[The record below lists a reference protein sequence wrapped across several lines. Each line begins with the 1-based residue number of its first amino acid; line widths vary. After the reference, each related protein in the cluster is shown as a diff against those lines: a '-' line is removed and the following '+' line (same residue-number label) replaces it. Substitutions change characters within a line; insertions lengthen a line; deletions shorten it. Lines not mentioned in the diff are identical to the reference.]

1 MRRIQLPQIIVFTL
15 SPLTSMFTQLR
26 RTNIRRI
33 VGRSLICTLV
43 LVSISTASAVSQ
55 DPEASKAPA
64 AEQPAEMSPVLVI
77 QGDASVPS
85 LAFPGTE
92 PPNSDGGTPKPT
104 TPTPNADAKKE
115 DATKAPETIKRPKE
129 PKGPPD
135 KSEFQVR
142 PDESG
147 MVQFQFRD
155 QSWPDVLQWLADVS
169 GLALDWQELPSDL
182 LSIATPGKTS
192 LVDTRDVINRHL
204 LARDFTLL
212 EYPGVLQV
220 VKTKELNSA
229 LVPRVSPEELPTLP
243 PNRFVRTTF
252 KLDSLIAKELLE
264 ELKLLIS
271 THGTLRALSNT
282 NRLEA
287 MDTAA
292 NLADIARILSEEQ
305 SDVVLNNLAREFQLE
320 HVRASEVREQLAAFL
335 KLDEGKGTK
344 SLPNMGANPDLEAQ
358 QQQMMMLQQAQMAG
372 QQQNAGGA
380 PRAAAPV
387 ADVRLVANTR
397 RNSLIVN
404 APPDKMAIVAAFV
417 ARVDVPHPN
426 EHYQAVSTRMKV
438 YRLASLEPK
447 KFVASLLA
455 LNVLE
460 PTTRLEVDDK
470 NKSMIAYASLADHL
484 TIQDTLQ
491 KLDGSARQVEVIQ
504 LRRLRA
510 EEVAGT
516 IRLLM
521 GIDQEK
527 KEESPR
533 RGYYAFDFAPQ
544 QNKESSTKDQLRVGA
559 NVGNNQLILWANEF
573 EAAEIKK
580 LLTKLGE
587 IPPQGGSDQRVRVID
602 GNRSQQMREYL
613 ERLKQTWDAKGV
625 ELDLP
630 SDSEF
635 EVDIPVTDPP
645 AQNMEKSDNKKKD
658 GRKKAPVPIDDA
670 PSLGATPAGKANHGG
685 ILVAVDQ
692 PPDVDPILNA
702 DNQESGSSR
711 PLPQIQENPSRT
723 KLPSQTKIKV
733 RFDERGDLVL
743 ESQDTSALDT
753 LEEWMLLNAPPE
765 KEYHIFHVRHSRP
778 FWIKLNLEEYFKEES
793 PNKKNNNDSV
803 FRWLFDLD
811 PPKQEYDGPQL
822 GKKRKLKIMSD
833 SDSNTLLVSGAS
845 DSQLQTIQRLIDL
858 WDKPTVPDKQ
868 SLRFTKSV
876 KVEYSKAQN
885 IVDALKDAFR
895 DLLSSNDKA
904 MERKEE
910 DRGQGAGRESKR
922 KTDESISDGGMSF
935 EFTGRLSL
943 GVDKLTNTILV
954 SAKGEDLLEMVCD
967 LIEELDQ
974 KAKRS
979 ETVEVL
985 KVNGT
990 STVALEKALKNLLR
1004 GKPANQT
1011 GGANSLKLTPGAGGQ
1026 IVPAQDFNQQGNGLS
1041 NRSGSGRNAN
1051 ADADFEN

>member
-1 MRRIQLPQIIVFTL
+1 MSQ
-15 SPLTSMFTQLR
+15 TQLNPTLDFRLIPLASTMTNLQIAHLR
-26 RTNIRRI
+26 RLA
-33 VGRSLICTLV
+33 RSFPCTLV
-43 LVSISTASAVSQ
+43 LVWIVTTSVVSQ
-55 DPEASKAPA
+55 EPTVPEAPA
-64 AEQPAEMSPVLVI
+64 GQQPAEISSAIII
-77 QGDASVPS
+77 QGDVAVPASMPPGSVPPNFDGS
-85 LAFPGTE
+85 TPNPT
-92 PPNSDGGTPKPT
+92 PPTPNSDS
-104 TPTPNADAKKE
+104 KKE
-115 DATKAPETIKRPKE
+115 NAPQSVETIRRPKE

-135 KSEFQVR
+135 KTEFQVR
-142 PDESG
+142 PDEAG

-169 GLALDWQELPSDL
+169 GLALDWQELPGDL

-192 LVDTRDVINRHL
+192 LSETRDVINRHL
-204 LARDFTLL
+204 LARGFTLL
-212 EYPGVLQV
+212 EFPGVLQV
-220 VKTKELNSA
+220 VKTKEINSA
-229 LVPRVSPEELPTLP
+229 LVPRVTPEELSLLP

-292 NLADIARILSEEQ
+292 NLADISRILSEEQ
-305 SDVVLNNLAREFQLE
+305 SDVVLNNLAREFPLE
-320 HVRASEVREQLAAFL
+320 HVRASEVREQLVAFL
-335 KLDEGKGTK
+335 KLDDGKGPK
-344 SLPNMGANPDLEAQ
+344 SAPNSGGNPELEAQ
-358 QQQMMMLQQAQMAG
+358 QQQMLMLQQAQMAG
-372 QQQNAGGA
+372 QQPNAGGA
-380 PRAAAPV
+380 PRPAATQ
-387 ADVRLVANTR
+387 ADIRLVANNR

-404 APPDKMAIVAAFV
+404 APPDKMAIVAAFIS
-417 ARVDVPHPN
+417 RVDVTSPN
-426 EHYQAVSTRMKV
+426 EQYQALSTRMKV

-447 KFVASLLA
+447 KFVGSLLA

-484 TIQDTLQ
+484 TIQETLK

-521 GIDQEK
+521 GLDQEK

-533 RGYYAFDFAPQ
+533 RGFYAFDFAPQ
-544 QNKESSTKDQLRVGA
+544 PSKESTSKDQLRVGA

-587 IPPQGGSDQRVRVID
+587 ISPQGGSDQRIRVIE

-613 ERLKQTWDAKGV
+613 ERLQQTWDAKGI
-625 ELDLP
+625 ELDIP

-635 EVDIPVTDPP
+635 EVDFPSTDSAAP
-645 AQNMEKSDNKKKD
+645 NTEKTDRKIKD
-658 GRKKAPVPIDDA
+658 GQKKAPKPFDDA
-670 PSLGATPAGKANHGG
+670 PPLGAASAPENDMNG

-692 PPDVDPILNA
+692 PPEGELT
-702 DNQESGSSR
+702 
-711 PLPQIQENPSRT
+711 QENDKRNAGSLRSFPQSPPNPSH
-723 KLPSQTKIKV
+723 TKIKM
-733 RFDERGDLVL
+733 RFDERGDLIL
-743 ESQDTSALDT
+743 ESDDTNALDS
-753 LEEWMLLNAPPE
+753 LEEWMLVNAPPE

-778 FWIKLNLEEYFKEES
+778 YWIRMNLEEYFKEDS
-793 PNKKNNNDSV
+793 SSKKNNNDSV

-833 SDSNTLLVSGAS
+833 SDTNTLLVSGAS
-845 DSQLQTIQRLIDL
+845 DSQLQTMQRLIDL
-858 WDKPTVPDKQ
+858 WDKPTLPDKQ

-885 IVDALKDAFR
+885 IVDAIKDAFR

-910 DRGQGAGRESKR
+910 DRGQGSGRESKR
-922 KTDESISDGGMSF
+922 KADESISDGGMNF
-935 EFTGRLSL
+935 EFTGKLSL
-943 GVDKLTNTILV
+943 GVDKITNTILV

-979 ETVEVL
+979 ETIEVL

-990 STVALEKALKNLLR
+990 STLALEKALKNLLR
-1004 GKPANQT
+1004 GKSANQQ
-1011 GGANSLKLTPGAGGQ
+1011 GGVNSLKLTPGAGGQ
-1026 IVPAQDFNQQGNGLS
+1026 IIPTQGLNPQGNGSSFRGGADGNS
-1041 NRSGSGRNAN
+1041 NAEG
-1051 ADADFEN
+1051 DFEN

>member
-1 MRRIQLPQIIVFTL
+1 MDILLSRFPMPQTCTRLFFCLLQIAWFHNAFVVGQAPEISESPATL
-15 SPLTSMFTQLR
+15 QATGQSP
-26 RTNIRRI
+26 
-33 VGRSLICTLV
+33 
-43 LVSISTASAVSQ
+43 A
-55 DPEASKAPA
+55 
-64 AEQPAEMSPVLVI
+64 LVI
-77 QGDASVPS
+77 QSDGSVQSLVPPGSAPPNAAGGDSKPATPS
-85 LAFPGTE
+85 
-92 PPNSDGGTPKPT
+92 PNSDSKE
-104 TPTPNADAKKE
+104 NASKGV
-115 DATKAPETIKRPKE
+115 ETVKRPKE

-135 KSEFQVR
+135 KAEFQVR

-182 LSIATPGKTS
+182 LSIATPSKTS
-192 LVDTRDVINRHL
+192 LADTRDVINRHL
-204 LARDFTLL
+204 LARGFTLL

-229 LVPRVSPEELPTLP
+229 LVPRVPPEELPSLP

-252 KLDSLIAKELLE
+252 KLDSLIAKDLLE

-271 THGTLRALSNT
+271 TNGTIRALSNT

-292 NLADIARILSEEQ
+292 NLAEIERILSEEQ
-305 SDVVLNNLAREFQLE
+305 SDRVLNNLAREFQLE
-320 HVRASEVREQLAAFL
+320 HVRATEVREQLTVFL
-335 KLDEGKGTK
+335 KLDDGKGPK
-344 SLPNMGANPDLEAQ
+344 SPPNMGANPEMEAQ
-358 QQQMMMLQQAQMAG
+358 QQQMLILQQAQMAG
-372 QQQNAGGA
+372 QQPNASGA
-380 PRAAAPV
+380 PRATAPQ
-387 ADVRLVANTR
+387 AEVRLVANTR
-397 RNSLIVN
+397 RNSIIVN
-404 APPDKMAIVAAFV
+404 APPNKMAIVAAFI
-417 ARVDVPHPN
+417 AKVDVSNPN
-426 EHYQAVSTRMKV
+426 EEYQALSSRMKV

-447 KFVASLLA
+447 KFVASLIA

-484 TIQDTLQ
+484 TIQETL
-491 KLDGSARQVEVIQ
+491 KKIDGSARQVEVIQ

-521 GIDQEK
+521 GLEQDK
-527 KEESPR
+527 KEETPR
-533 RGYYAFDFAPQ
+533 RGFYSFDFAPQ
-544 QNKESSTKDQLRVGA
+544 SNKEDANKDQLRVGA

-587 IPPQGGSDQRVRVID
+587 IPPQGGSDKRVRVID

-613 ERLKQTWDAKGV
+613 DRLKATWDAKGI

-630 SDSEF
+630 LESEF
-635 EVDIPVTDPP
+635 EMDSPATESQAPRTEKTD
-645 AQNMEKSDNKKKD
+645 DT
-658 GRKKAPVPIDDA
+658 KKAPVPIDDA
-670 PSLGATPAGKANHGG
+670 PSLGVASPAERLQVGV
-685 ILVAVDQ
+685 LVAVGQ
-692 PPDVDPILNA
+692 PPEDDSKSALANREA
-702 DNQESGSSR
+702 M
-711 PLPQIQENPSRT
+711 PLQQSAQTR
-723 KLPSQTKIKV
+723 TKIKV
-733 RFDERGDLVL
+733 RFDDRGDLVL
-743 ESQDTSALDT
+743 ESPDTSALDT
-753 LEEWMLLNAPPE
+753 LEEWMLVNTPPE
-765 KEYHIFHVRHSRP
+765 KEYHVFHVQHSRP
-778 FWIKLNLEEYFKEES
+778 FWIKLNLEEYFKEDS

-811 PPKQEYDGPQL
+811 PPKQEYEGPQL

-833 SDSNTLLVSGAS
+833 SDSNTLLVSGAT
-845 DSQLQTIQRLIDL
+845 DSQLLTIQRLIDL
-858 WDKPTVPDKQ
+858 WDKPTVPDKR

-885 IVDALKDAFR
+885 IVDSIKDAFR

-904 MERKEE
+904 MERKDEE
-910 DRGQGAGRESKR
+910 RGQGAGRESKR
-922 KTDESISDGGMSF
+922 KADESISDGGMNY

-943 GVDKLTNTILV
+943 GVDKITNTILV
-954 SAKGEDLLEMVCD
+954 SAKGEDLLELVCD

-979 ETVEVL
+979 ETVEVI

-990 STVALEKALKNLLR
+990 STIALEKALKNLLR
-1004 GKPANQT
+1004 GKSTNAQ
-1011 GGANSLKLTPGAGGQ
+1011 GAAMNLKLTPGAGGQ
-1026 IVPAQDFNQQGNGLS
+1026 IVPAQGFGQRGNGLS
-1041 NRSGSGRNAN
+1041 MRSGTDGNSAAEGDLDN
-1051 ADADFEN
+1051 